1 MTLWLSRS
9 WLIKIPYISYPSW
22 AYWWKILCKCVH
34 SSKEKWHTCLD
45 NFLISWLRI
54 ILKRCISSWFLLLN
68 RENIGHHCSI
78 SMLWNEI
85 IGFEINLSMNFNS
98 ISSAAPKMSLRNS
111 LYNKL
116 NTKVVQKNW
125 KLKWSCIITIIQ

>member
-9 WLIKIPYISYPSW
+9 WHIKIPYISYPSW
-22 AYWWKILCKCVH
+22 AYWWKILCNCVH

-54 ILKRCISSWFLLLN
+54 TLKRCISSWFLLLN

-85 IGFEINLSMNFNS
+85 IGFKIARYKTCPWTSIQSHQQPQKCPYEIAYKTNLT
-98 ISSAAPKMSLRNS
+98 R
-111 LYNKL
+111 KL
-116 NTKVVQKNW
+116 SRKIENWNEVV
-125 KLKWSCIITIIQ
+125 